1 MKKKRIIIVDDC
13 KVTTTTVEATLTR
26 FLRDHHIEFKSYTN
40 PKELYHK
47 LISEDLNTQEYYDLL
62 ICDIN
67 MPEMN
72 GLDLILEL
80 MDHNRFKNKPIVVLS
95 TESDEEV
102 KMVGNDLGV
111 NDWIVKPFDPN
122 HLVNTVSELMTLA

>member
-1 MKKKRIIIVDDC
+1 
-13 KVTTTTVEATLTR
+13 
-26 FLRDHHIEFKSYTN
+26 
-40 PKELYHK
+40 
-47 LISEDLNTQEYYDLL
+47 
-62 ICDIN
+62 

-122 HLVNTVSELMTLA
+122 HLVNTVSELMTLP